1 MSLDHE
7 NIKHLHTGRLTLGLS
22 NVTRNWVIITGI
34 SQVLR
39 KGVSRNLIVQDW
51 NLLLRRWRDTLRAH
65 SVLRYQSSSGQ
76 THVIRSRDTRIRERG
91 KRTESVTRITWYSD
105 QGVESQ
111 GYHYLTSDFVM
122 YREAKGIVYM

>member
-7 NIKHLHTGRLTLGLS
+7 NIKHLRTRRLTLGMS

-39 KGVSRNLIVQDW
+39 KGMTRDLIVQDW
-51 NLLLRRWRDTLRAH
+51 DLLLRRWRDTLRAH

-76 THVIRSRDTRIRERG
+76 THVIRSRGYRNTGTRKEN
-91 KRTESVTRITWYSD
+91 RI
-105 QGVESQ
+105 G
-111 GYHYLTSDFVM
+111 
-122 YREAKGIVYM
+122 